1 MVREPAAGRRDRPAA
16 GGLRTARYRCLPTA
30 EIDLQR
36 DGAGDRRRRALVQR
50 DLRPGSRGGLAGGR
64 RTPGAAGRTYFLA
77 HAKAVSWRQLG
88 TSAARIMARTPRV
101 LTVPFAVAHAV
112 GACAEVWARVQRQ
125 AGNRF
130 AREDRR
136 GALHGLDLRY
146 RRAAHELGFVART
159 SSGRW
164 PGRNPR
170 LVQGGGLAEV
180 LSADPTGSATRDSGR
195 SIRSSSLISPSR
207 CCLILGWWSK
217 LPHALPLLAA
227 NVIGG
232 AVIVYQVK
240 RPNPTSW
247 LFRNWYALPYVAS
260 CYKEMALFI
269 PRGAA
274 LRCGSVACG
283 SGFPNLGSSPVGL
296 AGARSHSRADGIS
309 ADRLHAVCTGGTIY
323 RRGCSGAGGALAEF
337 QYYAFLIALGFLA
350 SYLGYILVP
359 ARGPR
364 FLLKHLQ
371 HFPLQGLW
379 LFQTM
384 QNTLD
389 RLESAHYDCFPSGHT
404 ELTILAWWGSRMV
417 SKRLSRVYLAYT
429 PCIIFATVY
438 LRYHYTV
445 DLLAGMVTAAVLIL
459 TAPRLYQ
466 KLSPK
471 GL

>member
-1 MVREPAAGRRDRPAA
+1 MKH
-16 GGLRTARYRCLPTA
+16 
-30 EIDLQR
+30 
-36 DGAGDRRRRALVQR
+36 DRRFWAVDKVIL
-50 DLRPGSRGGLAGGR
+50 
-64 RTPGAAGRTYFLA
+64 TYFA
-77 HAKAVSWRQLG
+77 CS
-88 TSAARIMARTPRV
+88 V
-101 LTVPFAVAHAV
+101 L
-112 GACAEVWARVQRQ
+112 
-125 AGNRF
+125 
-130 AREDRR
+130 
-136 GALHGLDLRY
+136 
-146 RRAAHELGFVART
+146 
-159 SSGRW
+159 
-164 PGRNPR
+164 
-170 LVQGGGLAEV
+170 
-180 LSADPTGSATRDSGR
+180 
-195 SIRSSSLISPSR
+195 
-207 CCLILGWWSK
+207 LILGWWSK
-217 LPHALPLLAA
+217 LPQALPLLAA

-240 RPNPTSW
+240 RPNVTSW

-269 PRGAA
+269 PVVRSSDADQWLADLDFRIWGAHP
-274 LRCGSVACG
+274 SVW
-283 SGFPNLGSSPVGL
+283 LERVHTPVFTEFL
-296 AGARSHSRADGIS
+296 QIVYTLFVPAVLYIAVVLWRRRRTAD
-309 ADRLHAVCTGGTIY
+309 
-323 RRGCSGAGGALAEF
+323 F

-384 QNTLD
+384 QNALD

-417 SKRLSRVYLAYT
+417 SRRLSRVYLAYT

-445 DLLAGMVTAAVLIL
+445 DLLAGMITAAVLIL

>member
-1 MVREPAAGRRDRPAA
+1 M
-16 GGLRTARYRCLPTA
+16 
-30 EIDLQR
+30 
-36 DGAGDRRRRALVQR
+36 
-50 DLRPGSRGGLAGGR
+50 
-64 RTPGAAGRTYFLA
+64 
-77 HAKAVSWRQLG
+77 
-88 TSAARIMARTPRV
+88 
-101 LTVPFAVAHAV
+101 
-112 GACAEVWARVQRQ
+112 
-125 AGNRF
+125 
-130 AREDRR
+130 
-136 GALHGLDLRY
+136 
-146 RRAAHELGFVART
+146 
-159 SSGRW
+159 
-164 PGRNPR
+164 
-170 LVQGGGLAEV
+170 AEV
-180 LSADPTGSATRDSGR
+180 LSVGPRKHDTRFWAVDKV
-195 SIRSSSLISPSR
+195 IVAYFACAVL
-207 CCLILGWWSK
+207 LILGWWSK
-217 LPHALPLLAA
+217 LPQAFPLLAA
-227 NVIGG
+227 NLIGG

-240 RPNPTSW
+240 RPNVTSW
-247 LFRNWYALPYVAS
+247 LFRNWYALPYVAA

-269 PRGAA
+269 PVVRNSDADQWLADLDFRIWGAHP
-274 LRCGSVACG
+274 SVW
-283 SGFPNLGSSPVGL
+283 LERVHTPVL
-296 AGARSHSRADGIS
+296 TEFLQIVYTLFVPAVLYIAWVLWRRRRTAD
-309 ADRLHAVCTGGTIY
+309 
-323 RRGCSGAGGALAEF
+323 F

-417 SKRLSRVYLAYT
+417 SKRLSKVYLAYT

-445 DLLAGMVTAAVLIL
+445 DLLAGMITAAVLIL